1 MSTILSNQMIA
12 DARGAVDGYVSKVQN
27 YNQDLQTIIN
37 TLTGDNFIGD
47 AAEGYK
53 EFFNSKILPAV
64 DENLIGGS
72 SLTSNIKAIL
82 DAIEQQLIST
92 VDPALGNNNRSA
104 GGGATSGVAG
114 GLAAGVAAA
123 TSAAGV

>member
-47 AAEGYK
+47 AADGYK

-114 GLAAGVAAA
+114 GLAAGAAA
-123 TSAAGV
+123 AASAAGV

>member
-12 DARGAVDGYVSKVQN
+12 DARGAVEGYVSKVQN

-37 TLTGDNFIGD
+37 TLTGDNFVGD

-123 TSAAGV
+123 ASAAGV

>member
-27 YNQDLQTIIN
+27 YNQDLQSIIN

-47 AAEGYK
+47 AADGYR

-114 GLAAGVAAA
+114 GLAAGAAA
-123 TSAAGV
+123 AASAAGV